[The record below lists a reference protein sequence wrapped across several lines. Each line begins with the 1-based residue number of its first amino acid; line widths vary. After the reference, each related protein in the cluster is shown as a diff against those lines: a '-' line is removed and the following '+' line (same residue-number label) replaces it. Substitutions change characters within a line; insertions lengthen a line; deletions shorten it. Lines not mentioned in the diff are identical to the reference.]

1 MIVLASR
8 SPPSTVWPC
17 CMRCCSTLSTVS
29 LLKSQL
35 LMADALTRSGSSS
48 IVLVVAPVEAL
59 PLCLLFL
66 AERVVVDALA
76 RKPEIHLLNLRRYEK
91 AVRHRG
97 REFVRVG
104 GHARLQVEEFV
115 GVAVDLIPRRRGQAH
130 QQRVEVPKDGP
141 VLLIHRTVRLVD
153 DHEIE
158 MPDPEAGL
166 GARRLVDQPHHRRIG
181 ADVDPAR
188 LVLLGHQI
196 HRARFRQVGLERPHR
211 LIHQRYPVGQ
221 KQRPLHPARPLQQV
235 DQRDRHARL
244 AAAGRHHQQRLA
256 PRLPE
261 LLADAPDGPLLV
273 VPPGNGVL
281 HARSVQRFAV
291 GPAMQQRR
299 QLILLVEAGDD
310 SRRVGLVVPEPGLV
324 YPFV

>member
-1 MIVLASR
+1 MIDDAGEVPRVPRVVVVEPRFDERRMLVIAREDDRLGQSVATVDGVAVLHEMLQHLVDGVAVEQ
-8 SPPSTVWPC
+8 PTVDGGRVDPF
-17 CMRCCSTLSTVS
+17 R
-29 LLKSQL
+29 QP
-35 LMADALTRSGSSS
+35 A

-59 PLCLLFL
+59 PLRLLFL

-76 RKPEIHLLNLRRYEK
+76 WKPEIHLLNLRGYEK

-97 REFVRVG
+97 RELVRVG

-115 GVAVDLIPRRRGQAH
+115 GVPVDLIPRRRGQAH

-141 VLLIHRTVRLVD
+141 VLLIHRPVRLVD

-158 MPDPEAGL
+158 VPDPEAGL

-188 LVLLGHQI
+188 LVLLGHQV
-196 HRARFRQVGLERPHR
+196 HRARLWQVGLERPHR
-211 LIHQRYPVGQ
+211 LIHQRYPVRQ

-235 DQRDRHARL
+235 DQRDRHAGL

-256 PRLPE
+256 PRL
-261 LLADAPDGPLLV
+261 
-273 VPPGNGVL
+273 
-281 HARSVQRFAV
+281 
-291 GPAMQQRR
+291 
-299 QLILLVEAGDD
+299 
-310 SRRVGLVVPEPGLV
+310 
-324 YPFV
+324 